1 MNPLRLFPSIAL
13 AGGVLFFGVAGPFAG
28 GTSPAPG
35 APDTDVP
42 AAVTSP
48 VAALAAASP
57 GADPAAALPAL
68 GPRRLDPISG
78 RYVASLGAGEATLT
92 LDPRLQERLER
103 FLAGYAVPWGAV
115 VVMEP
120 STGRILALAEHAN
133 AEPDARDLSLR
144 ALAPAASIFKIVTAA
159 ALLGQGVPADEEVC
173 YHGGRHRLQPRL
185 LADDP
190 RRDHRCMT
198 LASAM
203 GKSANVVF
211 AKLASRGLTAEAL
224 RAEAGRFLFDAAI
237 PFARPVEVSKANI
250 PEDGFGLANTA
261 AGFGDVRLSPLHGA
275 LIAAIVANGG
285 LYVPPVL
292 VDGAQGVTL
301 PPAAESRRV
310 VEEDVAQALAEMM
323 ETTVTEG
330 TARRAFRRPG
340 PSVGQVAIAGKTGS
354 LADKN
359 PYRDYSWF
367 VGFAPVD
374 KPRIAVAAVV
384 VNGPVWR
391 VKATTVAREAIA
403 AAMKGVPAGKQT
415 ASAK

>member
-1 MNPLRLFPSIAL
+1 MNPLRLLPSIVL
-13 AGGVLFFGVAGPFAG
+13 AGGVLLFGVAGPFAG
-28 GTSPAPG
+28 EAPS
-35 APDTDVP
+35 APTPTVVAASVVVPP
-42 AAVTSP
+42 AAAP
-48 VAALAAASP
+48 VALAAVDPVAS
-57 GADPAAALPAL
+57 ALPVL

-78 RYVASLGAGEATLT
+78 RYVAPLGAGEATLT
-92 LDPRLQERLER
+92 LDPRLQDRLER

-120 STGRILALAEHAN
+120 ATGRILALAEHAN

-173 YHGGRHRLQPRL
+173 YHGGKHRLQPRL

-190 RRDHRCMT
+190 RRDHRCLT

-203 GKSANVVF
+203 AKSANVVF
-211 AKLASRGLTAEAL
+211 AKLASRGLTAGAL

-237 PFARPVEVSKANI
+237 PFARPVEVSKTNI
-250 PEDGFGLANTA
+250 PEDDFGLANTA

-275 LIAAIVANGG
+275 LIASIVANGG

-292 VDGAQGVTL
+292 VDDAHGVTL
-301 PPAAESRRV
+301 PGAAASRRV

-354 LADKN
+354 LADKD

-403 AAMKGVPAGKQT
+403 AALKDRPVGTQT

>member
-1 MNPLRLFPSIAL
+1 MNPLRLLPSIVL
-13 AGGVLFFGVAGPFAG
+13 AGGVLLFGVAGPFAG
-28 GTSPAPG
+28 EAPS
-35 APDTDVP
+35 APTPTVVAASVVVPP
-42 AAVTSP
+42 AAAP
-48 VAALAAASP
+48 VALAAVDPVAS
-57 GADPAAALPAL
+57 ALPVL

-78 RYVASLGAGEATLT
+78 RYVAPLGAGEATLT
-92 LDPRLQERLER
+92 LDPRLQDRLER

-120 STGRILALAEHAN
+120 ATGRILALAEHAN

-173 YHGGRHRLQPRL
+173 YHGGKHRLQPRL

-190 RRDHRCMT
+190 RRDHRCLT

-203 GKSANVVF
+203 AKSANVVF
-211 AKLASRGLTAEAL
+211 AKLASRGLTAGAL

-237 PFARPVEVSKANI
+237 PFARPVEVSKTNI
-250 PEDGFGLANTA
+250 PEDDFGLANTA

-275 LIAAIVANGG
+275 LIASIVANGG

-292 VDGAQGVTL
+292 VDDAHGVTL
-301 PPAAESRRV
+301 PAAAGSRRV

-354 LADKN
+354 LADKD

-403 AAMKGVPAGKQT
+403 AALKDRPVGTQT